1 MDLDPRSIGLA
12 LVTTSSDYLRLLN
25 VHKDI
30 VAIAENVIE
39 RYGRSESRQLESV
52 LWIIIIQ
59 NHQVSRYL
67 TIAKSL
73 ITK

>member
-1 MDLDPRSIGLA
+1 MDLDPLSIGLA